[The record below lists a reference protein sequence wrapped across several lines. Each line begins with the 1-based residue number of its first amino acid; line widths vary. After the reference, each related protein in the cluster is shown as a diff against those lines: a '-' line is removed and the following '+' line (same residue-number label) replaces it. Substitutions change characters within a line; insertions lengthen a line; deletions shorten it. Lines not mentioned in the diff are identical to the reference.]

1 MELPRLGYVSYI
13 NCLPV
18 FCAMQEG
25 LVKVPARLCSHHP
38 SRLNSMF
45 REGLLDVT
53 AISSIEYTRQPENC
67 LVLPDLSIASDGPVR
82 SVAMVSR
89 VPVELLAGRTVSL
102 TPHSA
107 TSVMLLKLLL
117 HKFYNIKVD
126 FFTRPPAASVWWD
139 QPDAALVIGDEALQ
153 EINQAGGGLHV
164 YDLGAEWKRWTG
176 RPMVFALWVT
186 TRDFAQKYPEQLTAI
201 WRGML
206 TAKKW
211 GLKNPEKLVARAKS
225 ATELSEEVLT
235 DYFKCLQ
242 HDLSWHHIDSLMY
255 FYHCAAE
262 CGLVKPAVALHI
274 WGKENDRFYRVQS
287 A

>member
-1 MELPRLGYVSYI
+1 MKWPRLGYVSYI

-25 LVKVPARLCSHHP
+25 LVKVPARLCAHHP
-38 SRLNSMF
+38 SQLNSMF
-45 REGLLDVT
+45 REGLLEVT

-67 LVLPDLSIASDGPVR
+67 LVLPDLSIAADGPVR

-89 VPVELLAGRTVSL
+89 LPVEQLAGRRVSL

-107 TSVMLLKLLL
+107 TSVVLLKLLM
-117 HKFYNIKVD
+117 HRFYNIKAN
-126 FFTRPPAASVWWD
+126 FFTRPPATPVWWD
-139 QPDAALVIGDEALQ
+139 QPDASLVIGDEALQ
-153 EINQAGGGLHV
+153 EINQGSGLYV
-164 YDLGAEWKRWTG
+164 YDLASEWKRWTG
-176 RPMVFALWVT
+176 RPMVFAFWVT
-186 TRDFAQKYPEQLTAI
+186 TSDFARKYPEQLTAI

-206 TAKKW
+206 IAKKW
-211 GLKNPEKLVARAKS
+211 GQKNPEKLVDRAGS
-225 ATELSEEVLT
+225 VTELPEAVLT

-242 HDLSWHHIDSLMY
+242 HDLGWHHIDSLMY

-262 CGLVKPAVALHI
+262 CGLVKPAVALNI
-274 WGKENDRFYRVQS
+274 WGKENDRCYRVQS